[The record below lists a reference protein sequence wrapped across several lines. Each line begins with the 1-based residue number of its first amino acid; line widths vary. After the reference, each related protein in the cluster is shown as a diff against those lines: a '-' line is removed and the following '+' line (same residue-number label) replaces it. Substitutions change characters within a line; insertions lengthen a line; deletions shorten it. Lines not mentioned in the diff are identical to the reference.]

1 MTLNVISRAPKR
13 RWPHNEQSDL
23 KLERLDFPPPAPN
36 MKSINV
42 LHKRENIF
50 LSKATMERNHKDYKI
65 VITVTLNIVLKYFMF
80 ALLLNHSLKR
90 VS

>member
-1 MTLNVISRAPKR
+1 
-13 RWPHNEQSDL
+13 
-23 KLERLDFPPPAPN
+23 

-42 LHKRENIF
+42 LHKVENIF
-50 LSKATMERNHKDYKI
+50 LSKATMERNHKDYKT

-80 ALLLNHSLKR
+80 TLLLNHSLER